1 MILPQSAG
9 FRDGPQEPPGV
20 PSTPLSRRQMMRD
33 TWQSSFFSLQ
43 KIFFADFWPDPP
55 YYG

>member
-9 FRDGPQEPPGV
+9 FRDGQEPPGV